1 MIFVVE
7 RSGAGC
13 YNASV
18 MPKTSATESTEVESL
33 RQENAQAGTPEP
45 SAPPAGTGAS
55 APSGYIY
62 IRREVIFPVAIAVAF
77 AVGLGGGYLIWGTSK
92 AASEAQP
99 TDTGVSRPAGRIE
112 ISLDDDPRLGPDD
125 APITI
130 VEFSDFNCPF
140 CRAWHQ
146 QTFPGLLETFPD
158 QILFVYKDFP
168 VVGGGTIGEGAALAA
183 NCAAEQEGYWPYHD
197 ALFSGEFG
205 LDRAGFEQAA
215 IGTGLDGE
223 ALLSCLD
230 SGRYADEVQE
240 DLRYGA
246 GLGVTGTPT
255 FFINGI
261 PMVGAQPLLRFIE
274 VINGELGGS

>member
-1 MIFVVE
+1 ME
-7 RSGAGC
+7 AAPGRSG
-13 YNASV
+13 
-18 MPKTSATESTEVESL
+18 P
-33 RQENAQAGTPEP
+33 
-45 SAPPAGTGAS
+45 GAR
-55 APSGYIY
+55 SGYIY
-62 IRREVIFPVAIAVAF
+62 IRREVLYSLALAVAF
-77 AVGLGGGYLIWGTSK
+77 AIGLGGGYLIWGAPGTR
-92 AASEAQP
+92 AAAGS
-99 TDTGVSRPAGRIE
+99 VSSAAGRIE
-112 ISLDDDPRLGPDD
+112 VALGDDPRLGPDD

-146 QTFPGLLETFPD
+146 QTFPGLLQAFPD

-168 VVGGGTIGEGAALAA
+168 VVGGGTIGEGAAQAS
-183 NCAAEQEGYWPYHD
+183 NCAAEQDGYWEYHD
-197 ALFSGEFG
+197 ALFSGQYG
-205 LDRAGFEQAA
+205 LDRGGLEQAA
-215 IGTGLDGE
+215 LQSGLDGE

>member
-7 RSGAGC
+7 RSGSGC

-18 MPKTSATESTEVESL
+18 TPKTGATERTEVESL
-33 RQENAQAGTPEP
+33 RPESAQAGTPEP
-45 SAPPAGTGAS
+45 SAPPAGTAAS

-62 IRREVIFPVAIAVAF
+62 IRREVIFPVAIAAAF

-92 AASEAQP
+92 AASEGQP
-99 TDTGVSRPAGRIE
+99 SDTSVSRPAGRIE

-215 IGTGLDGE
+215 LSTGLDGE

>member
-1 MIFVVE
+1 MG
-7 RSGAGC
+7 RSQGGC
-13 YNASV
+13 YNAAV
-18 MPKTSATESTEVESL
+18 MADTDAPERSEVESL
-33 RQENAQAGTPEP
+33 RPESAQAGTPEP
-45 SAPPAGTGAS
+45 SVSPAGTGAS

-77 AVGLGGGYLIWGTSK
+77 AVGLGGGYLIWGTSR

-99 TDTGVSRPAGRIE
+99 AGTGVSRPAGRIE

-183 NCAAEQEGYWPYHD
+183 NCAAEQDGYWPYHD

-215 IGTGLDGE
+215 ISTGLDGE